1 MNDAHNENPYQSSLG
16 SQIMQ
21 RAIHGI
27 ARVLLQQNSVA
38 RQVLATGA
46 DLTTGTENL
55 QVSLHLPKVIQF
67 TYVQSKTNWLNTLP
81 PQTLRAQILEYI
93 RDAVGDVLDRASI
106 KAQVVFVRYRDESGV
121 AEFEVVLED
130 LAIVEE
136 KYLPRVLKIAYV

>member
-16 SQIMQ
+16 SQIIQ

-55 QVSLHLPKVIQF
+55 QVSLYLPKVIQF

-106 KAQVVFVRYRDESGV
+106 KAQVVFVRYRDEPGV

-136 KYLPRVLKIAYV
+136 KYLPRVLNIEYA